1 MYMKMVVSKEQ
12 YEQVRQVEK
21 MLGVKIAL
29 APEEHQLRVVDCL
42 NGQWGIYQIK
52 RCYKS
57 ATKYF
62 AELKLIEPAT
72 TEQEAINTAKKGERR
87 EIKSSDLL
95 IRGIGINGAGW

>member
-12 YEQVRQVEK
+12 YKQVRQVEK

-72 TEQEAINTAKKGERR
+72 TEQEAIMKFLAIQQKKANEGKLKVV
-87 EIKSSDLL
+87 IY
-95 IRGIGINGAGW
+95 

>member
-1 MYMKMVVSKEQ
+1 MKMVVSKEQ
-12 YEQVRQVEK
+12 YKQVRQVEK

-52 RCYKS
+52 HCYKS

-72 TEQEAINTAKKGERR
+72 TEQEAIMKFLAIQQKKANEGKLKVV
-87 EIKSSDLL
+87 IY
-95 IRGIGINGAGW
+95 

>member
-72 TEQEAINTAKKGERR
+72 TEQEAIMKFLAIQQKKAKEGKLKVV
-87 EIKSSDLL
+87 IY
-95 IRGIGINGAGW
+95 

>member
-1 MYMKMVVSKEQ
+1 MKMVVSKEQ
-12 YEQVRQVEK
+12 YKQVRQVEK

-29 APEEHQLRVVDCL
+29 TPEEHQLRVVDCL

-72 TEQEAINTAKKGERR
+72 TEQEAIMKFLAIQQKKTNEGKLKVV
-87 EIKSSDLL
+87 IY
-95 IRGIGINGAGW
+95 

>member
-42 NGQWGIYQIK
+42 NDQWGIYQIK

-72 TEQEAINTAKKGERR
+72 TEQEAIMKFLAIQQKRRTKG
-87 EIKSSDLL
+87 
-95 IRGIGINGAGW
+95 N